1 MTQQTSTHV
10 VESFC
15 GCGVPYC
22 ALLVTF
28 TPQVILLNSVKRPKL
43 IDLSRSPMHHRDTST
58 GHACPLG
65 TPMCRLEACG
75 SRWGAVTRGTLYAL
89 QTSGR
94 TSTCTFSPC
103 LKYRGSFFTVTHTL
117 ETDFFSKRIDQEKKK
132 AALTATMKKAVTA
145 AKIFKKHSR
154 KISVE
159 HR

>member
-89 QTSGR
+89 QTSLHGR
-94 TSTCTFSPC
+94 VNEFCNRHRSAMFCTQSLSHISHLTVESQVPQQRPLYYIIFTTTSAPE
-103 LKYRGSFFTVTHTL
+103 G
-117 ETDFFSKRIDQEKKK
+117 
-132 AALTATMKKAVTA
+132 
-145 AKIFKKHSR
+145 
-154 KISVE
+154 
-159 HR
+159 